1 MLMGAIGALTAL
13 FALDIELKRGL
24 EKRKPYTI
32 LHLRHDTP
40 FRCFALFNENGQP
53 FLYRCRFDRAPQ
65 ERITPIKNDFFILDF
80 HTKDQ
85 SFVIEIHPRKKSLI
99 FATVPPIYRSAVIPA
114 HALSRS
120 SHWIVLGY
128 IDTPPYLG
136 EAEYY
141 DESLSFPIDAKPY
154 ATPAVGAI
162 DLNGKPVFLKKNRDV
177 EIFIALKEAF
187 KAGKYQKA
195 YDMATEAME
204 LYPRSIFA
212 SDFLYYRIKSL
223 FYLDPKEYT
232 DKIIKLGQRFLKCCA
247 SDEHLPEVLLF
258 LARVYS
264 ANGFIS
270 DANYFFNRLIQE
282 HADTRYADLGR
293 IYLADQLYMNG
304 AMKKAIQNYLAAYY
318 HAKDIDVAS
327 LAAYK
332 LAIRYFEMR
341 KPQKAIGYLRKIW
354 EKNPGFLLK
363 NHLDAHRI
371 AIQLASYRAYDLAV
385 EIEKGVLKRVKKFD
399 EIYEEALYNIGQWYD
414 ASGKIKEAIE
424 WYQRYL
430 KEFPWGTYSEK
441 VKQDLDAL
449 FVVDRDVNASEAI
462 KRYDALIQS
471 YKHGPIAD
479 KALAAKI
486 ALLVDEKRYE
496 AALALKSKAAKIK
509 DDEAKKMAQEALKKA
524 AEAYLAKSVAKGDC
538 ESALLA
544 IRDENATLPSK
555 FDPFIYRC
563 DVEYADYADAL
574 KIAKRHLNAKNLNE
588 RLIWS
593 CRALHALVGLEK
605 YEEAFKA
612 AGDVLQLQK
621 AIGKKG
627 CKEFDFDYLQVLHR
641 LGRYAEEMAWI
652 EKMRKRYGNDMKMA
666 DVYKMGYDAAKRAN
680 DPLQQLKMLRRLI
693 ALQNAKGSHPYSP
706 WAEFEAIRLLK
717 TMNRYDEALKIAESM
732 RRLDLKGQKRA
743 RWLYEQGV
751 LQKMT
756 GRNGAARKSFEVC
769 RRIKEGGAWHT
780 LCKEALRLEKF

>member
-1 MLMGAIGALTAL
+1 MGALTAL
-13 FALDIELKRGL
+13 FALQIELKRGL
-24 EKRKPYTI
+24 EKRKPYAI
-32 LHLRHDTP
+32 LHLRHDTSFTCTAFFDDDGKP
-40 FRCFALFNENGQP
+40 S
-53 FLYRCRFDRAPQ
+53 LYRCRFDRAPQ
-65 ERITPIKNDFFILDF
+65 ERIAPIKSDFFDLDF
-80 HTKDQ
+80 YTKDQ
-85 SFVIEIHPRKKSLI
+85 GFVIEIHPLKKSLI

-114 HALSRS
+114 HALNRS
-120 SHWIVLGY
+120 SHWIVVGY

-136 EAEYY
+136 DGESY

-177 EIFIALKEAF
+177 ETFIALKEAF
-187 KAGKYQKA
+187 KAGKYKKA

-223 FYLDPKEYT
+223 FYLDPKEHA
-232 DKIIKLGQRFLKCCA
+232 DKIIKLGKTFIKRYA
-247 SDEHLPEVLLF
+247 SDDHLPEVLLL

-282 HADTRYADLGR
+282 HTDTKYANLGR
-293 IYLADQLYMNG
+293 IYLGDQLYING
-304 AMKKAIQNYLAAYY
+304 AAKEAIKNYLAAYY
-318 HAKDIDVAS
+318 NAKDLDVAS

-332 LAIRYFEMR
+332 LAIRYFDMGQPE
-341 KPQKAIGYLRKIW
+341 KAIGYLRKIW
-354 EKNPGFLLK
+354 LKNPEFLLK
-363 NHLDAHRI
+363 NPSDAHRI
-371 AIQLASYRAYDLAV
+371 TNQLASHKAYDLAIA
-385 EIEKGVLKRVKKFD
+385 IEKALLKRVRKLGD
-399 EIYEEALYNIGQWYD
+399 IYEEALYNVGEWYD
-414 ASGKIKEAIE
+414 AQGKVKEAIE

-430 KEFPWGTYSEK
+430 KEFPWGTYSDK
-441 VKQDLDAL
+441 VKRDLDAL
-449 FVVDRDVNASEAI
+449 FVVDRDVNASEAM
-462 KRYDALIQS
+462 KRYDTLIQS

-538 ESALLA
+538 ESAILA
-544 IRDENATLPSK
+544 IRDDNATLPPK

-593 CRALHALVGLEK
+593 CRAVHALVGLEK

-612 AGDVLQLQK
+612 AGDVLQLRK
-621 AIGKKG
+621 AIGNKG
-627 CKEFDFDYLQVLHR
+627 CEKFDFDYLKILHR

-652 EKMRKRYGNDMKMA
+652 EKMTKRYGNDMKMA
-666 DVYKMGYDAAKRAN
+666 DVYKMGYDAAKRAK

-717 TMNRYDEALKIAESM
+717 TLNRYDEALKIAESM

-756 GRNGAARKSFEVC
+756 GRNGAARKSFEAC